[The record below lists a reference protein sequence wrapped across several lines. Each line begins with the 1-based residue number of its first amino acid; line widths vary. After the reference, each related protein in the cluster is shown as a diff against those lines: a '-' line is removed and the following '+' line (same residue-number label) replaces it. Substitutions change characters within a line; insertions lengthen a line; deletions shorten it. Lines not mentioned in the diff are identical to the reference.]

1 MRNTLVA
8 SSLLASVIAMAIPLT
23 NFAMAASTTGSQPD
37 TEAPATAS
45 SKSSPSSTLKDVTV
59 MIKESQA
66 LRQSAMKESNTTGRL
81 KKLKEFETSL
91 NAAIKSYEKVSPT
104 EGGDAEEK
112 VVKFS
117 FRFEPI
123 FEMSKKKFTKS
134 DCDKAKGRIE
144 LEDQS
149 GKPEGSPLS
158 ANAEEALKWLDLVCK

>member
-1 MRNTLVA
+1 MHNKIVILITFMVSVTA
-8 SSLLASVIAMAIPLT
+8 LASP
-23 NFAMAASTTGSQPD
+23 
-37 TEAPATAS
+37 
-45 SKSSPSSTLKDVTV
+45 KDVAA
-59 MIKESQA
+59 MIKESQS
-66 LRQSAMKESNTTGRL
+66 LREAAAKETSAAGRL

-91 NAAIKSYEKVSPT
+91 NAEIKSYEKASPT

-123 FEMSKKKFTKS
+123 FDLSKKKFTKT

-144 LEDQS
+144 LEDMS

-158 ANAEEALKWLDLVCK
+158 ANAEEALKWLEVVCK

>member
-1 MRNTLVA
+1 MTNVA
-8 SSLLASVIAMAIPLT
+8 W
-23 NFAMAASTTGSQPD
+23 AAQATGSPSAAN
-37 TEAPATAS
+37 EPATS
-45 SKSSPSSTLKDVTV
+45 SNNSSATTSMRDPSSALKDVTA

-66 LRQSAMKESNTTGRL
+66 LRESAAKETSAAGRL

-91 NAAIKSYEKVSPT
+91 NAAIKSYEKAAPT
-104 EGGDAEEK
+104 EGGEAEEK

-134 DCDKAKGRIE
+134 DCEKARGRIE

-158 ANAEEALKWLDLVCK
+158 ANAEEALKWLELICK